1 MLGVTKEDVIELLS
15 FMLDAD
21 FNEQVLK
28 CYPKEIYKIND
39 ICNAL
44 TFEDC
49 PTEILENLNGFMCGH
64 YPPYIAIPRT
74 RHLSSSLA
82 DLGQLMLQSKFARC
96 RTRFVVPSFSFR
108 HKNICRCSTLSGPLE
123 FYGRQVATAAG
134 FTFDGHVSNSSGGE
148 FPDTSFETENGRHSL
163 EKLRDDDC
171 ELIRRLNVTYICDFM
186 LEYRKIKC
194 WVPISSS
201 EKVDQQG
208 RYNDFVVIPLPYP
221 GSEFFR
227 IWRDSGYAMHHVY
240 FDWNRSGVEVSVN
253 PNLIPKTLFSCSVE
267 WDLYKSWDIYTITV
281 NYMKLLLG
289 LLYEGAGGLLLHC
302 VSGWDR
308 TPLFI
313 CLLRCLLWA
322 DDLMHCSLTPI
333 QMLYLTLGY
342 DWFLFG
348 HKLKTRMELG
358 EEILRFTFQFIGEMA
373 KCTELS
379 LRRVYDIHVTDGS
392 KSSDSDDSSF
402 IDLRSSD
409 DLQPLRQSRLEELS
423 NLFFEFWNE
432 ETKRREV
439 QSTINSIGPI
449 ANESVVPDKNTQ
461 SISNSEGKSTFNSD
475 DESSS
480 GHENYTS
487 RNSNKPFENQ
497 NSIVSQISNAL
508 NSAVSVVTSNFVTPL
523 LSSSSLSVPSSS
535 VSSSDSIRTVNESN
549 EDPPSTT

>member
-1 MLGVTKEDVIELLS
+1 MLNITKEDVTELLS

-28 CYPKEIYKIND
+28 CYSKEIHKIND
-39 ICNAL
+39 NCNSL
-44 TFEDC
+44 SLEDC
-49 PTEILENLNGFMCGH
+49 PAEILENSDGYLCGH
-64 YPPYIAIPRT
+64 YPPFITIPHT
-74 RHLSSSLA
+74 RHLSSSVT

-96 RTRFVVPSFSFR
+96 RTRFVVPSFSFN
-108 HKNICRCSTLSGPLE
+108 HKNVCRCSTLSGPLE

-134 FTFDGHVSNSSGGE
+134 FTFDGHVSTFSSGGE
-148 FPDTSFETENGRHSL
+148 SPDTNPEIENGRQSL

-227 IWRDSGYAMHHVY
+227 IWRDSGYTMHNLY
-240 FDWNRSGVEVSVN
+240 FDWNRSGVEVPVN
-253 PNLIPKTLFSCSVE
+253 PDLIPRTLLSSSIKWCS
-267 WDLYKSWDIYTITV
+267 YKSWDIYTITV
-281 NYMKLLLG
+281 NYLKLLLG

-308 TPLFI
+308 TPLFV

-358 EEILRFTFQFIGEMA
+358 EEILRFTFNFISEMA
-373 KCTELS
+373 DCTELS
-379 LRRVYDIHVTDGS
+379 LRSVYDIHITDES

-409 DLQPLRQSRLEELS
+409 DLQPLRKSRLKELS
-423 NLFFEFWNE
+423 NLFFQFWDE
-432 ETKRREV
+432 ETKKRET
-439 QSTINSIGPI
+439 QFTINEPLAS
-449 ANESVVPDKNTQ
+449 NKNTQ
-461 SISNSEGKSTFNSD
+461 LASDSVEKSTFNND
-475 DESSS
+475 DVDELSQSYACK
-480 GHENYTS
+480 NI
-487 RNSNKPFENQ
+487 NKPSESQ
-497 NSIVSQISNAL
+497 NSIVFQISNAL
-508 NSAVSVVTSNFVTPL
+508 NSAVSAVTSNFVNPL
-523 LSSSSLSVPSSS
+523 LSSSSHSSKAANEGK
-535 VSSSDSIRTVNESN
+535 SIKEPVT
-549 EDPPSTT
+549 

>member
-1 MLGVTKEDVIELLS
+1 MLNITEESVTELLN

-21 FNEQVLK
+21 FNEQVLRS
-28 CYPKEIYKIND
+28 YPKEIYNIND
-39 ICNAL
+39 NCNAL
-44 TFEDC
+44 SLEDC
-49 PTEILENLNGFMCGH
+49 PAEILENLGGYMCGH
-64 YPPYIAIPRT
+64 YPPFISVPRT
-74 RHLSSSLA
+74 RHLSSSVA

-96 RTRFVVPSFSFR
+96 RTRFVVPSFSF
-108 HKNICRCSTLSGPLE
+108 KNKNVCRCSTLSGPLE

-134 FTFDGHVSNSSGGE
+134 FTFDGHVSNSSVGE
-148 FPDTSFETENGRHSL
+148 PADTSFETENGRQSL

-208 RYNDFVVIPLPYP
+208 RYNDFIVIPLPYP

-227 IWRDSGYAMHHVY
+227 IWRDSGYAMHHLY
-240 FDWNRSGVEVSVN
+240 FDWNRSGVEVAVN
-253 PNLIPKTLFSCSVE
+253 PNLIPKTLLSSSIE
-267 WDLYKSWDIYTITV
+267 WSSYKSWDIYTITM

-289 LLYEGAGGLLLHC
+289 LLYEGSGGLLLHC

-409 DLQPLRQSRLEELS
+409 DLQPLRQSRLEDLS
-423 NLFFEFWNE
+423 SLFFQFWNE
-432 ETKRREV
+432 EIKRREI
-439 QSTINSIGPI
+439 QSTTINTIKS
-449 ANESVVPDKNTQ
+449 NDSVTLNKNTQ
-461 SISNSEGKSTFNSD
+461 SITNSKENLNFIDNDKLSQDHESNS
-475 DESSS
+475 
-480 GHENYTS
+480 H
-487 RNSNKPFENQ
+487 RNSNKPSENQ
-497 NSIVSQISNAL
+497 NSIVSQS
-508 NSAVSVVTSNFVTPL
+508 SA
-523 LSSSSLSVPSSS
+523 
-535 VSSSDSIRTVNESN
+535 I
-549 EDPPSTT
+549 